1 MGHILVKKTAF
12 VKPFL
17 PFDTHWNRQVMIEC
31 NDTYINNQYIYIYID
46 HTCLWVML
54 KIKKIIFLRQKNS
67 NIIHNVGLF
76 SETHCR
82 CFEKVTGDVASIADT
97 YYEVSVVR
105 FTFLSSKNLKPYK
118 VEKRY
123 LQAMTQSYLKLLNLP
138 T

>member
-1 MGHILVKKTAF
+1 MKK
-12 VKPFL
+12 
-17 PFDTHWNRQVMIEC
+17 
-31 NDTYINNQYIYIYID
+31 
-46 HTCLWVML
+46 
-54 KIKKIIFLRQKNS
+54 IFLRQKNS
-67 NIIHNVGLF
+67 NIIHNGLF

-118 VEKRY
+118 VEERY

>member
-1 MGHILVKKTAF
+1 
-12 VKPFL
+12 
-17 PFDTHWNRQVMIEC
+17 
-31 NDTYINNQYIYIYID
+31 
-46 HTCLWVML
+46 ML
-54 KIKKIIFLRQKNS
+54 MTDAQNEKIIFLRQKNS